1 MALCCFYS
9 LQQSRALTPTPPPSQ
24 PLIASTSRWI
34 DNPVN
39 QAIVGAS
46 VAAGG
51 LAIAGAITGGV
62 VANNQMNENTVP
74 LASVA
79 YPGVLR
85 KAVPGQ
91 GPLLTTGMPLFRA
104 TADSN
109 EEGSSGGNLLW
120 ILLGVLSFICCLGLI
135 LLAAYYFITSK
146 KKRGAKNLVQSAPQ
160 QYVAPASYQSYQ
172 LVPNPSF
179 SQQYVAAPTYTYT
192 STVAPAMPTMVETL
206 PSYEMVSYPG
216 YQQGYQQGYTYA
228 NVPNV
233 Y

>member
-1 MALCCFYS
+1 
-9 LQQSRALTPTPPPSQ
+9 
-24 PLIASTSRWI
+24 
-34 DNPVN
+34 VN

-46 VAAGG
+46 AAAGG

-62 VANNQMNENTVP
+62 VANNQQMNENTVP
-74 LASVA
+74 LASAA

-104 TADSN
+104 TPDSN
-109 EEGSSGGNLLW
+109 EEGSSGGNGLW
-120 ILLGVLSFICCLGLI
+120 IILGVLSFICCLGLI
-135 LLAAYYFITSK
+135 SLAAYHFMTSK
-146 KKRGAKNLVQSAPQ
+146 KKRGAKNLVQPPPQ

-179 SQQYVAAPTYTYT
+179 SQRYVAAPTYTYT
-192 STVAPAMPTMVETL
+192 STVVPAMPTMVEAL
-206 PSYEMVSYPG
+206 PSYDMVSYPG
-216 YQQGYQQGYTYA
+216 YQQGYQQGYPGYQQGYPGYQQGYA